1 MKKTI
6 AAGAL
11 AGAAVLSLAA
21 CGSSAAAPSS
31 ATSARPTISAASPA
45 ETATSESNCSV
56 DCVDPGASGTNA
68 WYAQVQGP
76 LQQVSQDLSQIAS
89 DASSNPVELTVDG
102 AQLSQDAQAVLNE
115 ENDPA
120 PVDNSD
126 FVAAMNDYI
135 AAGNDYSGD
144 NSSGEQNIAQ
154 ANQEIG
160 EGDTALSSFQAAIEG
175 SSASAVP
182 ATTAPASSAPAASTT
197 PTVAATASCGSQ
209 MKLWY
214 IQDGGKNQIAVDHGS
229 WTYIT
234 VTATTVADIHAEAQ
248 GLLGAALAG
257 ARGGPPA
264 CDTVAAHAWAT
275 AMAYLSKAA
284 TLEKS
289 ATTVAPIPAAVQD
302 ANAGFAA
309 LATVTAEGNKY
320 AAQP

>member
-1 MKKTI
+1 MKRTI

-11 AGAAVLSLAA
+11 AGTAALSLAA
-21 CGSSAAAPSS
+21 CGSSAATPAGTATIPSAS
-31 ATSARPTISAASPA
+31 SPA
-45 ETATSESNCSV
+45 ATATSVSSCSV
-56 DCVDPGASGTNA
+56 DCTAPIASGPSA
-68 WYAQVQGP
+68 WLAQVQAP
-76 LQQVSQDLSQIAS
+76 LQQVSQDLSQISS
-89 DASSNPVELTVDG
+89 DASSDPASLTVDG
-102 AQLSQDAQAVLNE
+102 AQLAQDAQAVLNDE
-115 ENDPA
+115 IDPA

-144 NSSGEQNIAQ
+144 NSSGQQNISQ

-160 EGDTALSSFQAAIEG
+160 EGNTVLNSFDAANGG
-175 SSASAVP
+175 SSATAAP
-182 ATTAPASSAPAASTT
+182 ATTAPASSAPAVATT
-197 PTVAATASCGSQ
+197 PAAASTASCGTQ

-248 GLLGAALAG
+248 GLLGAALEG
-257 ARGGPPA
+257 AHSGPPA
-264 CDTVAAHAWAT
+264 CDAVAAHAWAT
-275 AMAYLSKAA
+275 AMAYLNKAA
-284 TLEKS
+284 TLEQ
-289 ATTVAPIPAAVQD
+289 AVTTVAPVPAAVQD